1 MPDNRAAPPP
11 AQESLSFAPAE
22 SLSRVLRRWWLLA
35 LLIAVGGL
43 AGLGVD
49 ALRPQPFEAG
59 FRYLTNIDVTTSG
72 ELTQYQEDITYEA
85 VGALLFSPKLQE
97 QALQEVRQQG
107 LDLPAGYLAQNATV
121 ERRLATWQV
130 RVRHTDPRT
139 AELIASAWLRLAREE
154 VRRAYARAVEAD
166 GLERYLESLEGCLAR
181 AVDASP
187 AAGQCPQSSLAQL
200 QAEMQKTGALLTD
213 ARLSSRGLSSS
224 LTIDQAEA
232 DLLPARP
239 VSDQRGQMVLAG
251 ALVGFVVGLWAL
263 QADFGALARG
273 FSRG

>member
-1 MPDNRAAPPP
+1 MPDDHAAPQP
-11 AQESLSFAPAE
+11 AQDLLSFSPADT
-22 SLSRVLRRWWLLA
+22 LSRVLRRWWLLA
-35 LLIAVGGL
+35 LLIAAGGL

-85 VGALLFSPKLQE
+85 VGALLFSPSLQE
-97 QALQEVRQQG
+97 KVLQETRQQG
-107 LDLPAGYLAQNATV
+107 MDLPAGYLAQNATV

-130 RVRHTDPRT
+130 RVRHTDPRA
-139 AELIASAWLRLAREE
+139 AELIASVWLRLAQAEIRS
-154 VRRAYARAVEAD
+154 AYARAVEAD

-187 AAGQCPQSSLAQL
+187 AAGQCPQGSLAQL
-200 QAEMQKTGALLTD
+200 QAEMQKTGALLAD

-224 LTIDQAEA
+224 LTIDQAQA

-251 ALVGFVVGLWAL
+251 ALVGLVLGLWAL
-263 QADFGALARG
+263 QADFAPLARRL
-273 FSRG
+273 SRA

>member
-1 MPDNRAAPPP
+1 
-11 AQESLSFAPAE
+11 
-22 SLSRVLRRWWLLA
+22 
-35 LLIAVGGL
+35 
-43 AGLGVD
+43 
-49 ALRPQPFEAG
+49 
-59 FRYLTNIDVTTSG
+59 
-72 ELTQYQEDITYEA
+72 EA
-85 VGALLFSPKLQE
+85 VGALLFSPTLQE
-97 QALQEVRQQG
+97 QVLQEVRQQG

-187 AAGQCPQSSLAQL
+187 AAGQCPQSSLTQL